1 MKKMAVNLREVINNI
16 KEHSERVSSASSEM
30 TDVCEQQSKVATNS
44 AAENV
49 NEIAEGSMLVSSK
62 IDKINS
68 NMNILDSAI
77 KDINEKSDNVS
88 SAVHTASSYSEKGSE
103 ALHKVNSSMV
113 NIQGS
118 VNDTSKVIDK
128 LGEHSQAIGKIT
140 E

>member
-1 MKKMAVNLREVINNI
+1 MAVNLREVINNI

-44 AAENV
+44 AENV

-77 KDINEKSDNVS
+77 KDINEK
-88 SAVHTASSYSEKGSE
+88 
-103 ALHKVNSSMV
+103 
-113 NIQGS
+113 IR
-118 VNDTSKVIDK
+118 
-128 LGEHSQAIGKIT
+128 
-140 E
+140 